1 MNIDLS
7 LFEGVITLFASVVL
21 ALILKRVGILK
32 QEDSLTFS
40 RIVLF
45 VTLPA
50 LVFSSLSQRVF
61 SPDYLL
67 MAGAMSL
74 VELLIMLI
82 AWLLARLMKFDSGKT
97 GALILVSAFGMTT
110 MLGYP
115 LIRQVFPNNG
125 LAMEEAVVSSEFGV
139 GFLLFILGPMI
150 AMYYGQAK
158 VKGKDLAK
166 SIRKFF
172 ISPIFIAL
180 VSGIAIS
187 FLPHEKISFLDPV
200 IRLFKLIG
208 NANLLMVTFT
218 IGVLIEFKKI
228 KNVYLFLIIAI
239 VLKLIIKP
247 LLGVALTNTPAFT
260 DMMREIIL
268 IETALPSAILTV
280 VFAKQYNCRP
290 DLVSLA
296 IMTTLVLSLATVS
309 LMFYFALS

>member
-1 MNIDLS
+1 MNIDQS
-7 LFEGVITLFASVVL
+7 LFEGVIILFASVVL
-21 ALILKRVGILK
+21 AIVLKRVGVLK

-50 LVFSSLSQRVF
+50 LIFSSLSQRTF
-61 SPDYLL
+61 TADYLI
-67 MAGAMSL
+67 MAGVMSL

-82 AWLLARLMKFDSGKT
+82 AWLLARLLKFDSGKT

-158 VKGKDLAK
+158 VKGKDLTK
-166 SIRKFF
+166 SIREFF

-180 VSGIAIS
+180 ISGIAIS
-187 FLPHEKISFLDPV
+187 FIPHEKISFLDPV

-239 VLKLIIKP
+239 VLKLILKP
-247 LLGVALTNTPAFT
+247 LLGIAITNTPAFT

-268 IETALPSAILTV
+268 IEMALPSAILTA

-296 IMTTLVLSLATVS
+296 IMTTLALSLATVS
-309 LMFYFALS
+309 LMFYFAF